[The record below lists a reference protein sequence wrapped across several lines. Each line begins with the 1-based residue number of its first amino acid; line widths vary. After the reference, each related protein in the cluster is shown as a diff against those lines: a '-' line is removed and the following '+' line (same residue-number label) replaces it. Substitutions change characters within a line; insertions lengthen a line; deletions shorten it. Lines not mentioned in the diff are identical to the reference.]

1 MHFDLIGGNTSGSV
15 VRNPDNINTPV
26 VDRPIV
32 DITTPNASPFTTS
45 SGATRVSCN
54 IRNVETRSGVMV
66 YVNNIAIDN
75 FSFNPNTDLLEV
87 FVNLNIGANTVRITG
102 TNAAGSAEDNVTII
116 YQQNVVNVPNPPT
129 VNITVPSGNSYNTQ
143 NATENIRATI
153 TNVSNINNVTFTVN
167 GQNIRNFNFSG
178 TSFIASGVNL
188 VQGNN
193 SIIISASNN
202 DGNASDQVNII
213 YQPVVSNPPTVNITQ
228 PTANPFN
235 TQNSSETIRATIGN
249 VASSNNVNF
258 TVNGQNIRNFS
269 LSGTSFVATGIA
281 LQEGTNTIIITA
293 NNTDGNASDQTIINY
308 QPVRVAAQPTVNI
321 TQPSA
326 NPFTSSSA
334 TANIRA
340 TITNVPTRTNVN
352 FFVNGQPQ
360 SNFNFNGTS
369 FSADNIV
376 LQQGSN
382 NILISASNQDGT
394 ASDQTVI
401 NYQPVRTA
409 TPPTVTIT
417 NPTANPL
424 STQVASQNINATVT
438 NVSSAANISFTVN
451 GIPNTNFTLNGSSFT
466 ANNINLG
473 QGTNTVIITATNQD
487 GTASDQTVINY
498 QPVRTATPPTVIISN
513 PASEQS
519 TTGVANATINA
530 TILNVSSATGVVFT
544 VNGQQNS
551 NFTLNG
557 TAFTANNVLLNEG
570 SNNIV
575 IRATNQDGNASDNAS
590 ITYVKP
596 QDVRTPTPPTVVIT
610 NPSSDPF
617 TSNSATAV
625 INATITNVQNAQNVT
640 FTVNGQNS
648 RNFSLNGSSF
658 SASGINLNPGNNTVV
673 VSATNRDGNASD
685 NATIVYNAPVQ
696 PPVVTITVPG
706 SNPYNSPSNTSS
718 IRATILNVA
727 DASGVIFM
735 VNGQYVT
742 NFNFS
747 GTNFSA
753 ANLPLNSGT
762 NTFTITG
769 TNSAG
774 SDIKST
780 VINYTPQAAPSIGD
794 MSVAVQPANTG
805 CTVTVYAGLSNVTN
819 INQITFKI
827 NGVVTSGFTFQNN
840 VFNYSY
846 NVTSN
851 NPSTINYEI
860 TVNNGGGTATQT
872 RSANVANCSVQ
883 APPDVRNGNVQI
895 SMQNGRC
902 IAIITAQLVNV
913 DNNSQIRFTANGR
926 NTNFTNTNGSFTA
939 TVDLTGV
946 TSNSISFVISA
957 TTAGGS
963 DSETITG
970 NLNNC
975 VSAPQI
981 SNMGVAHQIAGAGF
995 EANVTANLSGVQNAN
1010 QISFLVNGVS
1020 STAFNFSNGRFTAS
1034 AIPVTEGKTTF
1045 TITATNSVGTDTE
1058 TKEVNIDNG
1067 SGNRPIDNT
1076 EKGKDGKSNKL
1087 GTEKPAETKPADAK
1101 PGAVKPGEIK
1111 PDDKSSKTNKLGG
1124 EKKEGDK

>member
-1 MHFDLIGGNTSGSV
+1 
-15 VRNPDNINTPV
+15 
-26 VDRPIV
+26 
-32 DITTPNASPFTTS
+32 
-45 SGATRVSCN
+45 
-54 IRNVETRSGVMV
+54 
-66 YVNNIAIDN
+66 
-75 FSFNPNTDLLEV
+75 
-87 FVNLNIGANTVRITG
+87 
-102 TNAAGSAEDNVTII
+102 
-116 YQQNVVNVPNPPT
+116 
-129 VNITVPSGNSYNTQ
+129 
-143 NATENIRATI
+143 
-153 TNVSNINNVTFTVN
+153 
-167 GQNIRNFNFSG
+167 
-178 TSFIASGVNL
+178 
-188 VQGNN
+188 
-193 SIIISASNN
+193 
-202 DGNASDQVNII
+202 
-213 YQPVVSNPPTVNITQ
+213 
-228 PTANPFN
+228 
-235 TQNSSETIRATIGN
+235 
-249 VASSNNVNF
+249 
-258 TVNGQNIRNFS
+258 
-269 LSGTSFVATGIA
+269 
-281 LQEGTNTIIITA
+281 
-293 NNTDGNASDQTIINY
+293 
-308 QPVRVAAQPTVNI
+308 
-321 TQPSA
+321 
-326 NPFTSSSA
+326 
-334 TANIRA
+334 
-340 TITNVPTRTNVN
+340 
-352 FFVNGQPQ
+352 
-360 SNFNFNGTS
+360 
-369 FSADNIV
+369 
-376 LQQGSN
+376 
-382 NILISASNQDGT
+382 
-394 ASDQTVI
+394 
-401 NYQPVRTA
+401 
-409 TPPTVTIT
+409 
-417 NPTANPL
+417 L

-438 NVSSAANISFTVN
+438 NVSSAANISFTIN
-451 GIPNTNFTLNGSSFT
+451 GVPNSSFTLNGSSFTANNVIFGQGSNTVVISATNQDGTASDQTVINYQPVRTATPPTVIITNPTANPLNTQVASQNINATITNVRNSANVSFTINGVPNSSFTLNGTSFTASNVIFSQGSNNVVISATNQDGTASDQTVINYQPVRATTPPTVTITNPTANPLNTQTASQNINATITNVRNSANVSFTINGVPNTNFTLSGTSFT

-519 TTGVANATINA
+519 TTAVANTTINA

-557 TAFTANNVLLNEG
+557 TAFTANNVQLNEG

-610 NPSSDPF
+610 NPSTDPF

-706 SNPYNSPSNTSS
+706 SNPYNSPSNTTS

-902 IAIITAQLVNV
+902 IATITAQLVNV

-981 SNMGVAHQIAGAGF
+981 SNMGVAHQIARAGF

-1020 STAFNFSNGRFTAS
+1020 STAFNFSNGRFTAT
-1034 AIPVTEGKTTF
+1034 AIPITEGKTTF

-1076 EKGKDGKSNKL
+1076 EKGKDGKGNKS
-1087 GTEKPAETKPADAK
+1087 GAEKPAETKPGEIK
-1101 PGAVKPGEIK
+1101 PDDKSSKTNKLGGEKPAETKPGEIK